1 MLRLR
6 HISTTTRLG
15 KVVKERRDKASITPI
30 EVPMKLHK
38 TPTASRPVG
47 RAFNSQM
54 KTHEQLVAGIL
65 TQVLDDIEDERVRQG
80 KKRIVLNSTLP
91 YAKIVEDINKAW
103 EKEFSEGKK
112 LDEGVEILGYDVVA
126 LYPSLKLEFMVREI
140 DRAMVLRIETKEG
153 KEKEQA
159 IALRNVTMPLII
171 FMLDF

>member
-1 MLRLR
+1 
-6 HISTTTRLG
+6 
-15 KVVKERRDKASITPI
+15 VVKERRDKASITPI